1 MVMPNLEMRKLS
13 PIEVTEGGPAVSA
26 EASI

>member
-13 PIEVTEGGPAVSA
+13 PIEVTEGDPAMSA
-26 EASI
+26 EVSI